1 MQLSQEQE
9 SYKKAIAKIGSL
21 HGNMAVLS
29 KLDEI
34 LKDYNS
40 ELSDIEKLLQ
50 SDGAITATIVKIS
63 NSALYTAG
71 EKNDNLSAALQK
83 VGFSET
89 RKLVGMALSKQVF
102 MRDLES
108 YGVSAD
114 SYWRYSYFS
123 AVFMEMH
130 ASEVG
135 MEEGDAYMLGL
146 LHSIGRVVINELL
159 RTNEIEVYWD
169 RFIPESTWETSM
181 VGFTNG
187 IAGSILLE
195 SWAFS
200 KEMCERV
207 ENQVNPKSQAT
218 ETVLL
223 LLDFTQQLALHHL
236 DADRIEALCKPNGH
250 PYLETQNLTE
260 SEIRD
265 SVEAALANLEETYE
279 SLKNS

>member
-1 MQLSQEQE
+1 MEHVQEE
-9 SYKKAIAKIGSL
+9 IYTKAIANIGSL

-40 ELSDIEKLLQ
+40 ELSDAEELLQ
-50 SDGAITATIVKIS
+50 SDGAIAATIVKIS
-63 NSALYTAG
+63 NSALYNSG
-71 EKNDNLSAALQK
+71 EKNDNLSEALQK
-83 VGFSET
+83 VGFSQT
-89 RKLVGMALSKQVF
+89 RKLVSMALSKQVF

-123 AVFMEMH
+123 AVFMEMN
-130 ASEVG
+130 ASEVN
-135 MEEGDAYMLGL
+135 MESGDAYMLGL

-159 RTNEIEVYWD
+159 RANEIEVYWD
-169 RFIPESTWETSM
+169 CFIPESTWETSM

-187 IAGSILLE
+187 TAGSLLLE

-200 KEMCERV
+200 EEMCKRV
-207 ENQVNPKSQAT
+207 KTQINPEAQAADPA
-218 ETVLL
+218 LL
-223 LLDFTQQLALHHL
+223 LLDYTQQLALHHL
-236 DADRIEALCKPNGH
+236 DPDRIEALCKPGGH
-250 PYLETQNLTE
+250 PYLKTQDL
-260 SEIRD
+260 SEEEMLEN
-265 SVEAALANLEETYE
+265 VKTALVNLEETYE